1 MFCSDRYGYKGW
13 ILVFKALMYRSIQN
27 KESPMRTG
35 RPRSFC
41 TDTVL
46 DRALTV
52 FWRHGY
58 EGASIAELTAA
69 MGINT
74 PSLYAAFGSKEGLFR
89 AVLERYDAKRKS
101 FMDRVLAGTS
111 AKSVA
116 RLFLEG
122 VAEFACDTKGRDP
135 PGCFSVQS
143 GLSCTDQ
150 DIPNALAKY
159 RAHKE
164 RLLRERFER
173 ARKEGDLPRSAE
185 PLALARYLMAVANG
199 MCVQA
204 SAGSST
210 KELLAT
216 AKLALAAWPD
226 ADEPESKRRTA
237 RSRATAARA

>member
-1 MFCSDRYGYKGW
+1 
-13 ILVFKALMYRSIQN
+13 
-27 KESPMRTG
+27 MRTG

-58 EGASIAELTAA
+58 EGASIAELTAT
-69 MGINT
+69 MGINA

-89 AVLERYDAKRKS
+89 ATLKRYDDRRKV
-101 FMDRVLAGTS
+101 FMDEVLAATN
-111 AKSVA
+111 AKTVA

-122 VAEFACDTKGRDP
+122 VAGFAADTNGRDP

-143 GLSCTDQ
+143 GLSCTEQ
-150 DIPNALAKY
+150 DIPEALAKY
-159 RAHKE
+159 RAGKE

-173 ARKEGDLPRSAE
+173 ARKEGDLPKSAA

-210 KELLAT
+210 RELLAT
-216 AKLALAAWPD
+216 AKLALAAWPV
-226 ADEPESKRRTA
+226 ADEAKSKRRNV
-237 RSRATAARA
+237 RPRATAARA

>member
-1 MFCSDRYGYKGW
+1 
-13 ILVFKALMYRSIQN
+13 
-27 KESPMRTG
+27 MRTG

-69 MGINT
+69 MGINA

-89 AVLERYDAKRKS
+89 AVLKRYDDRRKT
-101 FMDRVLAGTS
+101 FMDQVLAATN
-111 AKSVA
+111 AKTVA

-122 VAEFACDTKGRDP
+122 VAGFACDTKGRDP

-143 GLSCTDQ
+143 GLSCAER
-150 DIPNALAKY
+150 DIPEALAKY
-159 RAHKE
+159 RADKE
-164 RLLRERFER
+164 RLLCERFER
-173 ARKEGDLPRSAE
+173 ARKEGDLPKGAD

-210 KELLAT
+210 RDLLAT
-216 AKLALAAWPD
+216 AKLALAAWPG
-226 ADEPESKRRTA
+226 AEQRKPKRRSV
-237 RSRATAARA
+237 RSRVTTAHA

>member
-1 MFCSDRYGYKGW
+1 
-13 ILVFKALMYRSIQN
+13 
-27 KESPMRTG
+27 MRMG

-89 AVLERYDAKRKS
+89 AVLKRYDDRRKL
-101 FMDRVLAGTS
+101 FMDQVLAATN
-111 AKSVA
+111 AKTVA

-122 VAEFACDTKGRDP
+122 VAGFAADTDGRDP

-143 GLSCTDQ
+143 GLSCTARE
-150 DIPNALAKY
+150 IPDALAKY
-159 RAHKE
+159 RADKE

-173 ARKEGDLPRSAE
+173 ARKEGDLPKTAD
-185 PLALARYLMAVANG
+185 PAALARYLMAVGNG

-204 SAGSST
+204 AAGSST
-210 KELLAT
+210 KELLGT
-216 AKLALAAWPD
+216 AKLALAAWPV
-226 ADEPESKRRTA
+226 ADEPKSKRHDA
-237 RSRATAARA
+237 RSRATTGHA